1 MDLKTTIKASLAA
14 LGFVAGLG
22 FSSASAATVN
32 YFPCLD
38 VQNQGWGGLTC
49 TVAPGDFALPPPPT
63 NDSETNVE
71 IVLNYVFGV
80 PVDITAVAYGI
91 AGDQPGFDFTPDSF
105 GGTAT
110 TISVALSQSYDLMT
124 FKVGDVWGIADIRG
138 LTNFSFTT
146 DDLIENQNG
155 QPQAFSHVSF
165 WVVEEIPE
173 PVSLGLL
180 GAGLV
185 GLGLLR
191 RRKP

>member
-1 MDLKTTIKASLAA
+1 MDLKTTIKSSLAA

-32 YFPCLD
+32 YSPCLD
-38 VQNQGWGGLTC
+38 VPGQGWGGLPC
-49 TVAPGDFALPPPPT
+49 TVTAADFAFTPPT
-63 NDSETNVE
+63 GNDHEDNVE
-71 IVLNYVFGV
+71 LVLNYVFGA
-80 PVDITAVAYGI
+80 PVDITSIAYGVG
-91 AGDQPGFDFTPDSF
+91 GDQAGFDFGPNDITGGSSF
-105 GGTAT
+105 
-110 TISVALSQSYDLMT
+110 SVTLAQSYDLMT
-124 FKVGDVWGIADIRG
+124 FKAGSAWGIADIRG